1 MKSKLLLILVLLLP
15 ILSYSQTNGLRDITL
30 SANAGVNYSTI
41 KNSIID
47 FRPGARPYI
56 GMSVSYPIA
65 NRVSIKGVANYS
77 MKSSN
82 SLSPNLKVE
91 NQYIDFEFSPRVEIF
106 HNVYL
111 QAGIIHSTF
120 LKSNL
125 IVRNGDKWNGVERIP
140 ATGYGSE
147 TNFLTGVEFK
157 IQDNVN
163 LELNYIIPGGRMN
176 TSNFQFGINIA
187 LNNRSPKETSYRKK
201 RKIESQNQILQM
213 KESVL
218 LVRLKTA
225 ENKINALKKVG
236 MDEKAEMVRSVQ
248 EFENKSIIS
257 AFNKYFN
264 FCPVQFFFSNHSVD
278 VKNRRF
284 DGIFL
289 DDSLQVD
296 ASIKL
301 DTNIRFMVAD
311 FSSIE
316 QDTAKY
322 LSHYSYETVGEDV
335 PKKVSSYYTSS
346 TEFDFDALRILDH
359 NFVQLNKP
367 FPYYTA
373 IITKRNKRS
382 KEETSIKKPPHMGL
396 FIVAYDQTVADMN
409 WKLKQYYKRK
419 NKKRRVAD
427 DL

>member
-1 MKSKLLLILVLLLP
+1 MKIKLLLISALLIP
-15 ILSYSQTNGLRDITL
+15 IISFSQTNGLRDVTL
-30 SANAGVNYSTI
+30 SVNAGLNYSKI
-41 KNSIID
+41 KNDLID
-47 FRPGARPYI
+47 FRPGARPFI
-56 GMSVSYPIA
+56 GMSAIYPVI
-65 NRVSIKGVANYS
+65 NRFSVKGAANYS

-82 SLSPNLKVE
+82 SISPNINIE
-91 NQYIDFEFSPRVEIF
+91 NQYVDLTFCPRVEVF
-106 HNVYL
+106 QNFYL
-111 QAGIIHSTF
+111 QAGISYSAF
-120 LKSNL
+120 LKSNF
-125 IVRNGDKWNGVERIP
+125 IVRNGDKLDGVERIP
-140 ATGYGSE
+140 ANGYSSE
-147 TNFLTGVEFK
+147 TNFLTGIEFK
-157 IQDNVN
+157 IHDNVN
-163 LELNYIIPGGRMN
+163 LELNYIIPGRIMN

-187 LNNRSPKETSYRKK
+187 LNNRTPKETSYRNK
-201 RKIESQNQILQM
+201 RKAASIKQIVEL

-218 LVRLKTA
+218 LVRLKTS
-225 ENKINALKKVG
+225 ENTINALIKVG
-236 MDEKAEMVRSVQ
+236 MDEKAERVRIKQ

-301 DTNIRFMVAD
+301 DTNIRIMVAD
-311 FSSIE
+311 FSAIE

-322 LSHYSYETVGEDV
+322 LSNYSYGIIGDNP
-335 PKKVSSYYTSS
+335 PKKVSNYYTSS
-346 TEFDFDALRILDH
+346 MEITSDALRILDQ

-367 FPYYTA
+367 FPYHTA

-396 FIVAYDQTVADMN
+396 FIAAYDETVADMN
-409 WKLKQYYKRK
+409 RKLKQYYKRK
-419 NKKRRVAD
+419 NKKRRVVD
-427 DL
+427 EL

>member
-1 MKSKLLLILVLLLP
+1 MKSKLLLIVTLLLP
-15 ILSYSQTNGLRDITL
+15 ILSFSQINRFRDINL
-30 SANAGVNYSTI
+30 SANVGLNYTRIRDS
-41 KNSIID
+41 KYD
-47 FRPGARPYI
+47 FRPGARPFI
-56 GMSVSYPIA
+56 GMSAVFPIQ
-65 NRVSIKGVANYS
+65 NRLSIKWEANYS
-77 MKSSN
+77 VKSSH
-82 SLSPNLKVE
+82 SLSPNFMIE
-91 NQYIDFEFSPRVEIF
+91 NQYIDFTFCPRVEVF
-106 HNVYL
+106 QKVYL
-111 QAGIIHSTF
+111 KVGISRSEFI
-120 LKSNL
+120 KSSL
-125 IVRNGDKWNGVERIP
+125 IVRNGDKLTGVERVP
-140 ATGYGSE
+140 SSGYPSE
-147 TNFLTGVEFK
+147 INYLSGIEFK

-163 LELNYIIPGGRMN
+163 LELNYIIRGAKMN

-187 LNNRSPKETSYRKK
+187 LNNRTPKETSYRKK
-201 RKIESQNQILQM
+201 RKIASQNQILQM

-218 LVRLKTA
+218 LVRLKTV

-236 MDEKAEMVRSVQ
+236 LDEKAEKVRREQ
-248 EFENKSIIS
+248 EFENKSIVL

-278 VKNRRF
+278 VKNRQF

-301 DTNIRFMVAD
+301 DTTIRFMVAD

-322 LSHYSYETVGEDV
+322 LSHYSYETVGSDEQ
-335 PKKVSSYYTSS
+335 KKVSSYYTSS

-419 NKKRRVAD
+419 NKKRRGTD